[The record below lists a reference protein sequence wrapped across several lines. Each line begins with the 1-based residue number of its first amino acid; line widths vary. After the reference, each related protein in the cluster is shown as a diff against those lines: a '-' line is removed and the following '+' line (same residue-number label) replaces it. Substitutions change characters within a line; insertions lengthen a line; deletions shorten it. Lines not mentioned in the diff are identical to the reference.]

1 MNFKSFLF
9 IAATTM
15 FVACGESQSKM
26 TSESIQ
32 AIEYKPAFSPNEV
45 KEIVCFLHDLHSRD
59 GILRIISE
67 DRWIHLHCTE
77 KMQKKLIDEYDYDL
91 EPGEIGYAS
100 WIIGGWDP
108 GEDGLAIYQNVT
120 FDDEYFYVH
129 FALNPE
135 IDFYKGKRV
144 LRYKMIYQNGTPI
157 IDDCERIVDFRGAE
171 E

>member
-1 MNFKSFLF
+1 MNIKSFLF

-32 AIEYKPAFSPNEV
+32 AIEYNPAFSPNEV

-67 DRWIHLHCTE
+67 DKWIHRHCTE
-77 KMQKKLIDEYDYDL
+77 RLQKKLIDAYPYDL
-91 EPGEIGYAS
+91 EPGEIAYDTT
-100 WIIGGWDP
+100 IIDGRDE

-129 FALNPE
+129 FALDPE

-157 IDDCERIVDFRGAE
+157 IDDCDRIVDFRGVE
-171 E
+171 D

>member
-1 MNFKSFLF
+1 
-9 IAATTM
+9 M
-15 FVACGESQSKM
+15 FVACGDSQSKM

-32 AIEYKPAFSPNEV
+32 AIEYKPAFSPKEV
-45 KEIVCFLHDLHSRD
+45 KEIVCFLHDLFAVEGNLRNISRD
-59 GILRIISE
+59 W
-67 DRWIHLHCTE
+67 WIQQHCTE
-77 KMQKKLIDEYDYDL
+77 RLQKKLIDAYPYDL
-91 EPGEIGYAS
+91 EPGEIGYDTS
-100 WIIGGWDP
+100 IIDGREE

-135 IDFYKGKRV
+135 IDFCKGKRV

-157 IDDCERIVDFRGAE
+157 IDDCERIVDFCGVE